1 MIRTY
6 KDLIVW
12 QKSIDLSIKIYKITF
27 LFPKDELFGLSSQM
41 KRSAVSIP
49 SNIAEGRHRGTRKD
63 FASFLRISLG
73 SSAELQTQLEISKKL
88 SFVNELDYNEC
99 NKMLDEI
106 MRMLNAMILKLKAS
120 SSKL

>member
-1 MIRTY
+1 MIKTY

-27 LFPKDELFGLSSQM
+27 LFPQEELFGLSSQM

-63 FASFLRISLG
+63 FTGFLRIALG
-73 SSAELQTQLEISKKL
+73 SSAELQT
-88 SFVNELDYNEC
+88 ELDYNEC

-106 MRMLNAMILKLKAS
+106 MRMLNAMILKLKAN